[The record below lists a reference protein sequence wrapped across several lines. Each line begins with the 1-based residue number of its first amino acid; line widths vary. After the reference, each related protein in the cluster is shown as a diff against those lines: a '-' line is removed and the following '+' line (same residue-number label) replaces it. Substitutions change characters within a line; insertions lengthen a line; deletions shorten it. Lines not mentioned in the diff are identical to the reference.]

1 MPRRFLGLSAVIL
14 AALALSGLE
23 GAALAAEPFPGPG
36 LEPGAGP
43 RVVRVVAD
51 EGGGMI
57 TGLGTARCR
66 RSLEMGFEATGQIAA
81 IPVEEGA
88 KVVKGQVLA
97 RLDDRVLSAE
107 LKAKRAE
114 VEASQA
120 EVQRLAARAQEKEK
134 LFQSRAATANEAR
147 EAGFELAKA
156 QAKLEAAQAEVA
168 SLSARVESFILRAPM
183 DGVVAKRIS
192 EPGEVVTPNGRK
204 VLRFLDCRQ
213 VLAEVEFGERLYTR
227 LAPGL
232 EVTLVADALPGR
244 RFNGKIHA
252 ISPEIDEKNRTFTVK
267 VAVDNPDFMLKPG
280 MFVRAAV
287 QAAGQGQTLWLPPE
301 ALTQVKG
308 DEALVTVLED
318 RRPVERRV
326 RLGRREPGRV
336 EITGGASAG
345 ELVVLPSPGP
355 AAGGRP

>member
-1 MPRRFLGLSAVIL
+1 MPRRMIGLSATLL
-14 AALALSGLE
+14 AALALSV
-23 GAALAAEPFPGPG
+23 AAPLLAAEPAAPG
-36 LEPGAGP
+36 LGPEAGFGP

-51 EGGGMI
+51 DAGGMI

-66 RSLEMGFEATGQIAA
+66 RSLELGFEATGQLAA

-88 KVVKGQVLA
+88 KVSKGQVLA
-97 RLDDRVLSAE
+97 RLDDRVLNAE
-107 LKAKRAE
+107 LRAKRAE

-134 LFQSRAATANEAR
+134 LLQSRAVTANEAR

-168 SLSARVESFILRAPM
+168 SLAARVESFTLKAPVA
-183 DGVVAKRIS
+183 GVVAKRIS

-204 VLRFLDCRQ
+204 VLKLLDCRQ

-227 LAPGL
+227 LTPGL

-244 RFNGKIHA
+244 RFNGTVHA

-267 VAVDNPDFMLKPG
+267 VAVDNPDFLLKPG

-318 RRPVERRV
+318 RKPVERRV

-345 ELVVLPSPGP
+345 ELVALPPLGP
-355 AAGGRP
+355 AGGGRP